1 MDISNLTPQQIAAMM
16 AQMQAQ
22 MAQQQQ
28 AAPPPAPPPAAP
40 QQYAPPPAPPPA
52 PGAYAPPPGQY
63 APPPAMGYAPP
74 PAGAPTYAPPVPQ
87 GAQLPPQGQP
97 ASADVITNL
106 PPPSLPAGT
115 YDFEVMFVERKSGV
129 SDKGT
134 AWENLRYKFTVLGGQ
149 LNGQTVTDSFST
161 KFTRP
166 LFALAAACGKP
177 IQQDGSFNVQTLNG
191 CRVCAEVTYTKDDYA
206 RVGNFKP
213 IAR

>member
-22 MAQQQQ
+22 MAQQAQQ
-28 AAPPPAPPPAAP
+28 AAPPPAPPPAPP
-40 QQYAPPPAPPPA
+40 QQFAPPPAM
-52 PGAYAPPPGQY
+52 GVPGQY
-63 APPPAMGYAPP
+63 APPPTQYAPP
-74 PAGAPTYAPPVPQ
+74 PVPAGAPAYAAPLPQ

-97 ASADVITNL
+97 ASVDVITNL

-129 SDKGT
+129 SDGGV

-149 LNGQTVTDSFST
+149 LNGQNVIDSLST
-161 KFTRP
+161 KYTRP

-177 IQQDGSFNVQTLNG
+177 IQQDGAFNVQTLNG
-191 CRVCAEVTYTKDDYA
+191 CRVCAEVTYKGDYP